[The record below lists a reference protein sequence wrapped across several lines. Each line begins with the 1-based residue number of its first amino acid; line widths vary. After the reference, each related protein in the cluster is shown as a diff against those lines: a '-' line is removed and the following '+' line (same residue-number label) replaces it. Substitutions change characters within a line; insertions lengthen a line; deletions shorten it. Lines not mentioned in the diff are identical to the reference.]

1 MRPIRAGF
9 VGFGEINTPR
19 EIIERKVSQAQ
30 QALEAEG
37 LELVTTAPVSDDPA
51 GSDVARAL
59 NDLAGKDFDLLILCL
74 AGWIPSHAV
83 IAIADASRHKPM
95 ILLGLTGWESAD
107 APGGRFVTT
116 ADQAG
121 TTALRKPMQDLGY
134 TFKYIPTFR
143 GEELPVERIVNY
155 ARAARTATMLR
166 GARVGTMGSR
176 DMRLYG
182 TQYDGVSL
190 RAKIGPEV
198 EPFEMLEMVQAIES
212 LDEARVEALSAQVR
226 ERWEFT
232 KEPQPGTIENT
243 VRLYLAVHQKVRER
257 GFEAI
262 TLIDVDGVKKLLG
275 FAPAGVFMLLHE
287 QDGIPTVPENDI
299 PGAVTQL
306 IVRYLTGQIGAY
318 MEFYEFHRDGMLMG
332 VPDYVP
338 TEVVDGPV
346 RVMPTAFGEFGEGL
360 LNVSAVR
367 TGPVTLARLTHTG
380 DRYMMHIVTGEA
392 KTPRAWEEAGWTPPA
407 PQLPSLEIVLD
418 SPVEEFIAQVLSQHY
433 IISYGD
439 NTEALRDLCAILG
452 VGVM

>member
-19 EIIERKVSQAQ
+19 EIIERKCGEASRRLQ
-30 QALEAEG
+30 AEG
-37 LELVTTAPVSDDPA
+37 IELVTTAPVSDDPD
-51 GSDVARAL
+51 GNDVARAIE
-59 NDLAGKDFDLLILCL
+59 DLDGEKFDLLILCL

-83 IAIADASRHKPM
+83 IAVADRFRHRPM
-95 ILLGLTGWESAD
+95 ILLGLTGWEEGA
-107 APGGRFVTT
+107 RFVTT

-121 TTALRKPMQDLGY
+121 TTALRKPMEDLGY
-134 TFKYIPTFR
+134 DFRYIPTFR
-143 GEELPVERIVNY
+143 GEELPVDRIMSY
-155 ARAARTATMLR
+155 ATAARAAAMLR
-166 GARVGTMGSR
+166 GARIGTMGSR

-182 TQYDGVSL
+182 TQHDGVSL

-198 EPFEMLEMVQAIES
+198 EPFEMLEMAQAIEE
-212 LDEARVEALSAQVR
+212 LDESAVKELAAAVR

-232 KEPQPGTIENT
+232 KDPQPGTIENT
-243 VRLYLAVHQKVRER
+243 VRLYLAVHQKVQER

-262 TLIDVDGVKKLLG
+262 SLIDVDGVKKLLG

-287 QDGIPTVPENDI
+287 EDEVCTVPENDI

-346 RVMPTAFGEFGEGL
+346 KVMPTAFGEFGEGL
-360 LNVSAVR
+360 LNVSAVK

-380 DRYMMHIVTGEA
+380 DRYMMHIVTGES

-418 SPVEEFIAQVLSQHY
+418 GPVERFIDQVLSQHY

-439 NTEALRDLCAILG
+439 NTQVLRDLCGILG
-452 VGVM
+452 VEVV

>member
-9 VGFGEINTPR
+9 VGFGEINTPPD
-19 EIIERKVSQAQ
+19 IIERKVSEAQ
-30 QALEAEG
+30 ETLEAEG
-37 LELVTTAPVSDDPA
+37 LELVPTSPVSDDPE
-51 GSDVARAL
+51 GKDVARAL
-59 NDLAGKDFDLLILCL
+59 EDLAGQEFDLLILCL

-83 IAIADASRHKPM
+83 IAIADRFRHTPM
-95 ILLGLTGWESAD
+95 ILLGLTGWQEE
-107 APGGRFVTT
+107 GRFVTT

-134 TFKYIPTFR
+134 TFTYIPTFR
-143 GEELPVERIVNY
+143 GEDLPIERIMSY
-155 ARAARTATMLR
+155 ARAARAAAMLR
-166 GARVGTMGSR
+166 GARIGTMGTR

-182 TQYDGVSL
+182 TQHDGVSL
-190 RAKIGPEV
+190 RARIGLEV
-198 EPFEMLEMVQAIES
+198 EPFEMLEMAQAIEA
-212 LDEARVEALSAQVR
+212 LDEAQVEALSAQVR

-243 VRLYLAVHQKVRER
+243 VRLYLAVHQKVQER
-257 GFEAI
+257 RFEAI
-262 TLIDVDGVKKLLG
+262 SLIDVDGVKKLMG

-287 QDGIPTVPENDI
+287 EDGIPTVPENDI

-306 IVRYLTGQIGAY
+306 ILRYLTGQIGAY
-318 MEFYEFHRDGMLMG
+318 MELYEFQRDGMLMG

-338 TEVVDGPV
+338 SEVVEGPV

-360 LNVSAVR
+360 LNVSAVK

-439 NTEALRDLCAILG
+439 NTQALKDLCGILG
-452 VGVM
+452 VGVL